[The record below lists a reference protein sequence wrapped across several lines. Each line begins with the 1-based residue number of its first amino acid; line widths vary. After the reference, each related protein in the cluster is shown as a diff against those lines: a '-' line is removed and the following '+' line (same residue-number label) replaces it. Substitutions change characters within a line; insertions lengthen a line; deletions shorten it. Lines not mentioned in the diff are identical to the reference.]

1 MIVSSSQF
9 VVQPFSQG
17 GWDKNLPVC
26 FSVLDNVSVRS
37 REDKSK
43 SKLQSK
49 FQFNM
54 YNCNIVQLGKDH

>member
-1 MIVSSSQF
+1 M
-9 VVQPFSQG
+9 VQPFSQG
-17 GWDKNLPVC
+17 GSEKNLPVC
-26 FSVLDNVSVRS
+26 LSVMDNVSVRS

-54 YNCNIVQLGKDH
+54 YNCNIVQLGMDN